1 VEVFVVAVALTLEP
15 VPAASV
21 MLDTA
26 RVLFDALRVQFNAVI
41 VLFNAAFVLFDAACV
56 LFNAASVA
64 LHTAQCSQCPLPV
77 CFFFSP
83 FGFAVEIATPDEAVA
98 DPCLPL

>member
-1 VEVFVVAVALTLEP
+1 MEVFVVAVALTLEP

-26 RVLFDALRVQFNAVI
+26 RVLFDAVRVQFNAVI
-41 VLFNAAFVLFDAACV
+41 VLFNAAFVLFDAA
-56 LFNAASVA
+56 SVA

-77 CFFFSP
+77 CFIFSP
-83 FGFAVEIATPDEAVA
+83 FDFAVEIATPDEAVA
-98 DPCLPL
+98 DPYLPL